1 MRIKPFEDLR
11 RLKVDRRRTVTF
23 SENAAGSAFFINGRR
38 FSHHRIDE
46 RVKLGA
52 VEEWTIRNISGEQ
65 HPFHIH
71 QGDFQVT
78 KINGRPVSAHGL
90 QDTVPLPQHGSVTM
104 RMHFKIAGTFVFHC
118 HILAHEDAGMMAVVR
133 VA

>member
-1 MRIKPFEDLR
+1 M
-11 RLKVDRRRTVTF
+11 TF
-23 SENAAGSAFFINGRR
+23 SENAAGTKLFINGKI

-46 RVKLGA
+46 QVKLGA
-52 VEEWTIRNISGEQ
+52 VEEWTIRNVSGEQ

-78 KINGRPVSAHGL
+78 KINGKPVPARGL
-90 QDTVPLPQHGSVTM
+90 QDTVPLPQHGTVTM

-133 VA
+133 VG